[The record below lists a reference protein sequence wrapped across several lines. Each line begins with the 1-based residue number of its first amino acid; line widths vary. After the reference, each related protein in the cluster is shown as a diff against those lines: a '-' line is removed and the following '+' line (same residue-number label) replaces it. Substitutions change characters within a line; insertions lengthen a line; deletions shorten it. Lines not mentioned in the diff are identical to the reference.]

1 MAQRHWLDPL
11 ARQLL
16 IATGQLRRPSAT
28 LPVAR
33 AWMQMARQV
42 SAAVDPRQ
50 QPKEDRSPQASAEAM
65 ALQQQEVIERELLAL
80 QLLQRPERRL
90 RSAEEVE
97 RAASL
102 GWRLDVN
109 RATTADW
116 LRLPGCTTDQAD
128 LLQRLQAG
136 GVQLSG
142 PEDLQRLLDLDPIT
156 LATWLPLLS
165 FQWYGDLSPRPDAAR
180 IAINHAA
187 AEALASQ
194 LGLEPARIERLLRER
209 RRSPFLDLA
218 DLQQRL
224 QLPPAVVEAWIGK
237 VSFEARRTGPDG
249 PTLPWAGQR

>member
-1 MAQRHWLDPL
+1 MAKGHWLDPL
-11 ARQLL
+11 ARSLL
-16 IATGQLRRPSAT
+16 QATGRLPRP
-28 LPVAR
+28 
-33 AWMQMARQV
+33 
-42 SAAVDPRQ
+42 AVP
-50 QPKEDRSPQASAEAM
+50 PSQAGSQNGREAK
-65 ALQQQEVIERELLAL
+65 ASSTEASGADEPIELDLLAL
-80 QLLQRPERRL
+80 KLQQNPAL
-90 RSAEEVE
+90 PLKTADEVR

-109 RATTADW
+109 RATAADW
-116 LRLPGCTTDQAD
+116 SRLPGCRPEQID
-128 LLQRLQAG
+128 LLLRLQAG

-224 QLPPAVVEAWIGK
+224 QLPPAVVEGWIGK